1 MENKSYID
9 GSIITISKVPEK
21 EFLTEEEVAWEIEQL
36 CRTVGGEG
44 GGEGWISESWLVH
57 ILHDDIKE
65 SLPSKPS
72 NQSWNNRPGR
82 LLKFLLKGGALIGRG
97 VLNRGKKK
105 RMLII
110 FFLERP

>member
-1 MENKSYID
+1 M
-9 GSIITISKVPEK
+9 PEK

-36 CRTVGGEG
+36 CRTVVGEG

-82 LLKFLLKGGALIGRG
+82 LLKFLLKGGALIGRR
-97 VLNRGKKK
+97 VQKKK
-105 RMLII
+105 DAYN
-110 FFLERP
+110 FFSRTPLMRSGQFSKA

>member
-1 MENKSYID
+1 M
-9 GSIITISKVPEK
+9 PEK
-21 EFLTEEEVAWEIEQL
+21 EFLMEEVAWEIEQL
-36 CRTVGGEG
+36 SRTFVGEG
-44 GGEGWISESWLVH
+44 RGEGWISESWLVH

-82 LLKFLLKGGALIGRG
+82 LLKFLLKGGALIGRR

-110 FFLERP
+110 FCLERP

>member
-1 MENKSYID
+1 M
-9 GSIITISKVPEK
+9 PEK
-21 EFLTEEEVAWEIEQL
+21 EFLMEEVAWEIEQL
-36 CRTVGGEG
+36 SRTFVGEG
-44 GGEGWISESWLVH
+44 RGKGWISESWLVH

-82 LLKFLLKGGALIGRG
+82 LLKFLLKGGALIGRR

-105 RMLII
+105 KDAYN
-110 FFLERP
+110 FFPRTPLMRSGKFSKA